1 MFAARNST
9 LCTKDCICLF
19 ICPTGATDTENG
31 QIDKDKCIDGCRL
44 CVDACPSHAIYLV
57 HSRYPKKVQPPN
69 DVMDV
74 MRGLFERKA
83 AAYIVALTAADQASA
98 VKEAL
103 FSSIAMSN
111 KVLAEDCIRE
121 MGHMIPEADKVQDLV
136 SSHVFEKLYSDSFKG
151 EEGKPVATVLNSI
164 LDALLEQRDAL
175 PMAAFLCED
184 CGYIVLDKKPEKC
197 PHCSSTAMLAV

>member
-1 MFAARNST
+1 MFAARNSA

-57 HSRYPKKVQPPN
+57 HTRYPKKPQPPN
-69 DVMDV
+69 SVMEV
-74 MRGLFERKA
+74 MRGLLERKA
-83 AAYIVALTAADQASA
+83 AAYVEALRAADQASP

-103 FSSIAMSN
+103 YNSIAMSN

-121 MGHMIPEADKVQDLV
+121 TGYMIPEADKIQDLA
-136 SSHVFEKLYSDSFKG
+136 SSHVFEKLYSDSFEG
-151 EEGKPVATVLNSI
+151 EEGKAVTTVLNSI
-164 LDALLEQRDAL
+164 VDALLAQRDAL
-175 PMAAFLCED
+175 PMSAFLCED

-197 PHCSSTAMLAV
+197 PHCSSTAILAM